1 MRNYVKTKKYGKSP
15 LKAAIHIGKPHKPI
29 HKPKLAKEYC
39 CPKLR
44 RKNYV
49 G

>member
-1 MRNYVKTKKYGKSP
+1 MPSSNTHWQVAQTQP
-15 LKAAIHIGKPHKPI
+15 QPKP
-29 HKPKLAKEYC
+29 AKEYC